1 MNTKNFHMLMI
12 KHKQN
17 INEIKYFRISNNQKS
32 FDITQSNIIYY
43 LKDILNLIHT
53 SIGLRKKSKQL
64 N

>member
-1 MNTKNFHMLMI
+1 MLMI

-43 LKDILNLIHT
+43 LKDILNFIHT

>member
-53 SIGLRKKSKQL
+53 SIGSRKKSKQL

>member
-1 MNTKNFHMLMI
+1 MI

-53 SIGLRKKSKQL
+53 SIGSRKKSKQL